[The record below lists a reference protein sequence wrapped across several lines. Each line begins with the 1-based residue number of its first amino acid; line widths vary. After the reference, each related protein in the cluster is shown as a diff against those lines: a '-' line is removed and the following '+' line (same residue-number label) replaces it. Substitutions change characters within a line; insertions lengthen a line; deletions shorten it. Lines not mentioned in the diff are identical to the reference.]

1 MAQQSYVPLFSKAS
15 LDGALFCSAIG
26 IFYTATVWIMD
37 KINDQDEDIEELF
50 SGLEDCE
57 EKIDKAQES

>member
-1 MAQQSYVPLFSKAS
+1 
-15 LDGALFCSAIG
+15 
-26 IFYTATVWIMD
+26 MD

-57 EKIDKAQES
+57 EKIDKAEESRIEKLILKI